1 MGREQRTFAYRKPS
15 KPLLWL
21 MVALGCLWVMFAV
34 SINWAGAGK
43 DIFTLL
49 AGDSRAVLG
58 GQVWRLLTASL
69 LHRPDSPW
77 HALVVIMLLF
87 FFAPALEERWGIK
100 RLFLFLAGSSVFAYL
115 IESVGYLLLP
125 DVANRQWY
133 GGMVIADAATVA
145 WAFSARNQI
154 VRLFFVL
161 PMRPLVMVGLLA
173 VFHILLVIAR
183 SPYPEGMFAPFGAMA
198 AGYLFCDSS
207 PLRRYYLKIKLAR
220 LQSEVESLRKNPKK
234 RRRRS
239 GGPDLRVIPGGSGK
253 DDEPPDTSMLN

>member
-1 MGREQRTFAYRKPS
+1 MRQEQRTFAYRKPS

-21 MVALGCLWVMFAV
+21 MVALGCIWVMFAV
-34 SINWAGAGK
+34 SVNWAGAGQ
-43 DIFTLL
+43 DIFVLL
-49 AGDSRAVLG
+49 AGDSQAVLS
-58 GQVWRLLTASL
+58 GQLWRLITASL
-69 LHRPDSPW
+69 LHTPNSPW
-77 HALVVIMLLF
+77 HPLVVIMLLF
-87 FFAPALEERWGIK
+87 FFAPTLEERWGPK
-100 RLFLFLAGSSVFAYL
+100 RLFIFFAASSAFAYA
-115 IESVGYLLLP
+115 IESVGYALLP
-125 DVANRQWY
+125 EVANRQWY

-207 PLRRYYLKIKLAR
+207 PLRRYYLKLKLAR
-220 LQSEVESLRKNPKK
+220 LQSEVQSLRKNPKK
-234 RRRRS
+234 RRRS
-239 GGPDLRVIPGGSGK
+239 GGPDLRVIPGGADD
-253 DDEPPDTSMLN
+253 DDEPPDKSMLN